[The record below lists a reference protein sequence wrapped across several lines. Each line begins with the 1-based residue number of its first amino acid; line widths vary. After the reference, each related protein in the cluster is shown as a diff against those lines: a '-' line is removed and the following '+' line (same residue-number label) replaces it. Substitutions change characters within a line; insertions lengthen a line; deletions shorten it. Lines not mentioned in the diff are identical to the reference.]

1 MSVDRDTRR
10 RPVRATVVASACAGA
25 AAIAVAAAPSAGATA
40 TGVGVLPDLG
50 YGLATNFGTGCS
62 YTIEAFL
69 TDAVSP
75 VYFYDNGIPL
85 ATVRPTGGVAL
96 LKWVPATTGRH
107 TISVMQAPDEVITA
121 DYAVPVGTGVQVG
134 HGCVV
139 FDG

>member
-1 MSVDRDTRR
+1 MSVDRTTLR
-10 RPVRATVVASACAGA
+10 RPIRAIVAASACAGA
-25 AAIAVAAAPSAGATA
+25 AAIALAAAPAAGATA

-50 YGLATNFGTGCS
+50 YGLATNYGTGCS

-75 VYFYDNGIPL
+75 VSFYDNGIPL

-96 LKWVPATTGRH
+96 LKWVPATPGRH
-107 TISVMQAPDEVITA
+107 TISVVQAPDEIVTA
-121 DYAVPVGTGVQVG
+121 DYAVSVGTGVHVG

-139 FDG
+139 FNG